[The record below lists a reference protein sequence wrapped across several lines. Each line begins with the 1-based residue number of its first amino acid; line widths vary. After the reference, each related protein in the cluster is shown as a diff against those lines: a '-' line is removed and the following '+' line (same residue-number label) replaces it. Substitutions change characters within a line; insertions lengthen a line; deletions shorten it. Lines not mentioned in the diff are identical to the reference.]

1 MGSSGGTGS
10 QAQPESR
17 TLVRVHMAPHS
28 VIQQQAKRHHATHLF
43 TPHGSVDECARDI
56 GRSKHFI
63 TMDLESGFW
72 QVLIATKR
80 TRDRTA
86 FFVPGGQKRW
96 TVMPEWDASMDTRDV
111 LLSCGDIRAEMER
124 KSDGTGHTG

>member
-28 VIQQQAKRHHATHLF
+28 VIQQQAKRHHTAHLF
-43 TPHGSVDECARDI
+43 TPHGSVDERARDI

-80 TRDRTA
+80 CQRQNRIFRTRR
-86 FFVPGGQKRW
+86 
-96 TVMPEWDASMDTRDV
+96 PETLDSDARMGCLNGNTGRSAV
-111 LLSCGDIRAEMER
+111 LWR
-124 KSDGTGHTG
+124 H